1 MVITSPA
8 LNLIAGIRGQI
19 TVQLEDAYDNL
30 GAVSNSAQTINLTTT
45 STAGTFYATQSG
57 TTPIA
62 SVVISVG
69 QTSASFYY
77 SDTKAGTPTV
87 TASDS
92 ALSSSPTQVETIN
105 PAIVND
111 FVVTTSFA
119 NPDVAGTT
127 GTVTVTAKDQ
137 YGNTESRGPNRYEGT
152 AKLVSTDLQAEGL
165 PASLVFTAADAG
177 SDTLPGVVLKTA
189 GPQTITAT
197 DSVTSTIT
205 GSAVVNVTG
214 ATVTH
219 LLVST
224 PPPNPVTPGQ
234 GFTMGVSAEDAYGNV
249 VSSYNGSVTVSLGN
263 DSAFTTTVNAVKGV
277 AMFTGLTASAA
288 DQGSAITV
296 TASGL
301 PPVTTP
307 PIPISAPPTIVLD
320 QVLMTQKTNKKG
332 KKIGKPVFEGFKFVY
347 SVAMNSSTAGASVDY
362 HVDSKVTTRVKKK
375 PATSYKPVSFTTSYN
390 PATNTVTLNVKST
403 KPFAKGGQITISGV
417 TSQAGAPLDSSDTV
431 FTINNKAKS
440 ITRG

>member
-1 MVITSPA
+1 MH
-8 LNLIAGIRGQI
+8 
-19 TVQLEDAYDNL
+19 
-30 GAVSNSAQTINLTTT
+30 
-45 STAGTFYATQSG
+45 
-57 TTPIA
+57 
-62 SVVISVG
+62 
-69 QTSASFYY
+69 
-77 SDTKAGTPTV
+77 
-87 TASDS
+87 
-92 ALSSSPTQVETIN
+92 
-105 PAIVND
+105 

-119 NPDVAGTT
+119 NPDVAGST

-137 YGNTESRGPNRYEGT
+137 YGNTVSSGPNPYKGT
-152 AKLVSTDLQAEGL
+152 AKLISTDLQARACR
-165 PASLVFTAADAG
+165 PASSSPPLTPARTPYLV
-177 SDTLPGVVLKTA
+177 VVLKTA

-205 GSAVVNVTG
+205 GSTAINVTA

-219 LLVST
+219 LVVTT

-234 GFTMGVSAEDAYGNV
+234 AFTMGVSAEDAYGNV

-263 DSAFTTTVNAVKGV
+263 DSAFTTTVNAINGV
-277 AMFTGLTASAA
+277 ARFTGLTASAA
-288 DQGSAITV
+288 DQGSAIAV

-301 PPVTTP
+301 PPIMTP

-332 KKIGKPVFEGFKFVY
+332 KKIGKPVFEGFNFVF
-347 SVAMNSSTAGASVDY
+347 SSAMNPSTAGAPADY
-362 HVDSKVTTRVKKK
+362 HVDSKAITRGKKK
-375 PATSYKPVSFTTSYN
+375 SATKYNPVSFRPFYN
-390 PATNTVTLNVKST
+390 PTTNTVTLFVKST

-431 FTINNKAKS
+431 FTVNNNAKS